1 MSTYSKAQIASIA
14 KIDNPFRPIGNKG
27 AVIKYRDSGDIYIAV
42 DGTGI
47 IEEFN
52 EMIGGFEFTDLD
64 GNEMT
69 YRDAID
75 IIAGLIA

>member
-1 MSTYSKAQIASIA
+1 MSTFSQAQLVAIA
-14 KIDNPFRPIGNKG
+14 KIDNPFQPIGNRG
-27 AVIKYRDSGDIYIAV
+27 AVIKYRDNGDIYIAV

-47 IEEFN
+47 IEEYN
-52 EMIGGFEFTDLD
+52 EILDGFEYTDLE

-75 IIAGLIA
+75 TIAGLIA